1 MASTLGE
8 LMDQEERR
16 IQHNYDWMVA
26 TKNARKIMDAVDDGD
41 SLGYLKLLAHASR
54 KGDMAVRIII
64 TLDEGG
70 QPYLT
75 TEVIDHARDETQLPA
90 FLRKQA

>member
-26 TKNARKIMDAVDDGD
+26 TKNARTIMDVVDDND
-41 SLGYLKLLAHASR
+41 SLGNLKRLVRDSR

-75 TEVIDHARDETQLPA
+75 TEVVDHARDTTQLPA